1 MSRRKVCV
9 VVNSRAN
16 YGRIKSF
23 MVAAQKHQ
31 GLDLQLI
38 VGASALLYRFG
49 SAIDVMRRD
58 GFEPNAIILLGCR
71 TLVANSEMVSK
82 PAHGSR
88 PRPDLQLLGPF
99 PQRRDLLIRPS

>member
-23 MVAAQKHQ
+23 MVAAQKHP

-58 GFEPNAIILLGCR
+58 GFEPNAIVHSI
-71 TLVANSEMVSK
+71 V
-82 PAHGSR
+82 
-88 PRPDLQLLGPF
+88 
-99 PQRRDLLIRPS
+99 